1 MGPRPWRDAGIGIG
15 EGAKDVQ
22 GEKASLGSWGTGLG
36 AVRAASWTL
45 WSPRARP
52 VAAGGGK
59 VAHRAVQRTVIGCAH
74 NLKIAPYSNP
84 APVTPLTLITSL
96 IIRLCCS
103 FLLSFLFFQ
112 FYLGSVTVLTPFAV
126 QIIPNFFPRE
136 AREREICGPPSSS
149 RWLCSNFCVER
160 TRMRSCRPPARPIS
174 PFSGPETETE
184 VCKQWQT
191 PPPRSMRGM

>member
-52 VAAGGGK
+52 VAAGGGIS
-59 VAHRAVQRTVIGCAH
+59 ALRAVQWTVIGCAH
-74 NLKIAPYSNP
+74 NLPIAPYSNP
-84 APVTPLTLITSL
+84 APVIPLAPITSL
-96 IIRLCCS
+96 LIRLCCS

-112 FYLGSVTVLTPFAV
+112 FYLGSVTVLTPSRYKLFQIFFLERRANGKFAGHRQALGDCAAIFV
-126 QIIPNFFPRE
+126 
-136 AREREICGPPSSS
+136 
-149 RWLCSNFCVER
+149 
-160 TRMRSCRPPARPIS
+160 
-174 PFSGPETETE
+174 
-184 VCKQWQT
+184 
-191 PPPRSMRGM
+191 